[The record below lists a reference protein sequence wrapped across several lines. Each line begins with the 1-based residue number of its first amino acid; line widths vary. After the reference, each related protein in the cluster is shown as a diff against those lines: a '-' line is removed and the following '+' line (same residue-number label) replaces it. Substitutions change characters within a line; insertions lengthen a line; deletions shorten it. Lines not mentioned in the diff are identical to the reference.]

1 MKKII
6 YIFGIFIVI
15 GGLAF
20 LILNTFTG
28 ISTQSG
34 NQISLNNENENFDLQ
49 DMIQLPEPT
58 TDGNVSLEKAL
69 TLRRSVRSYSN
80 EALTLKDISQLL
92 WSAQGITNERGFRT
106 APSAGATF
114 PLEMFVVVNNV
125 NGLSKGVYHYSPFE
139 NTLKLIHLND
149 ISAELMQASHSQSM
163 IIESGAIIVFGAIF
177 ERTTD
182 RYGERGIRYVY
193 NEIGHA
199 SQNLHLQA
207 AAMELGTVVIGAY
220 RDEEVEG
227 VLNLD
232 PDIRV
237 LYMMPIGKLR

>member
-6 YIFGIFIVI
+6 YIFGIFIVLGAI
-15 GGLAF
+15 AF
-20 LILNTFTG
+20 IILNTFTG
-28 ISTQSG
+28 ISTQPDQQITLSNT
-34 NQISLNNENENFDLQ
+34 NQNFDSQ
-49 DMIQLPEPT
+49 DMIQLPKPI
-58 TDGNVSLEKAL
+58 TDGDISLEEAL

-80 EALTLKDISQLL
+80 DALSLKDISQLL

-114 PLEMFVVVNNV
+114 PLEMFVVANNV

-139 NTLKLIHLND
+139 NTLELIHLKD
-149 ISAELMQASHSQSM
+149 ISAELVLASHSQSM
-163 IIESGAIIVFGAIF
+163 ISESAAVIVFGAVF
-177 ERTTD
+177 KRTTD

-207 AAMELGTVVIGAY
+207 AAMDLGTLVIGAY
-220 RDEEVEG
+220 RDEEVEEI
-227 VLNLD
+227 LD
-232 PDIRV
+232 IDPEIRV
-237 LYMMPIGKLR
+237 LYMMPVGRLK